1 MNPLKTSMR
10 TVGQAVRT
18 MPDNLMSTVD
28 GVMDGINKVFQ
39 GKVIRPPVFC
49 ESMKVGASLHVDV
62 STCEERTNVL
72 CCV

>member
-1 MNPLKTSMR
+1 MNPLKSSMR

-28 GVMDGINKVFQ
+28 GVMDGISKVFQ
-39 GKVIRPPVFC
+39 GKTIRAPCFY

-62 STCEERTNVL
+62 ST
-72 CCV
+72 

>member
-1 MNPLKTSMR
+1 MNPLKSSMR

-28 GVMDGINKVFQ
+28 GVMDGISKVFQ
-39 GKVIRPPVFC
+39 GKAIRPPGFY

-62 STCEERTNVL
+62 SVY
-72 CCV
+72 

>member
-1 MNPLKTSMR
+1 MR

-39 GKVIRPPVFC
+39 GKAMRPPGFY

-62 STCEERTNVL
+62 SMCKGWTNMLDMLGYV
-72 CCV
+72 

>member
-1 MNPLKTSMR
+1 MR

-39 GKVIRPPVFC
+39 GKAIRPPGFC

-62 STCEERTNVL
+62 STCNEWTDMLGILRHV
-72 CCV
+72 